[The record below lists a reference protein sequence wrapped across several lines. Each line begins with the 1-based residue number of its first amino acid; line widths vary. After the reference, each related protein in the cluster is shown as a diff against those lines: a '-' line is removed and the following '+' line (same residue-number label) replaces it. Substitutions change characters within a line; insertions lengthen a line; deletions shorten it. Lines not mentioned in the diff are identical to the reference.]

1 MEETIKQRLITFIEY
16 LGISTRSFEGNCN
29 LSFGYIANLK
39 SSPSANKIMKILNAY
54 PDLSQDWLLTGEG
67 EMLRGG
73 VRQTSH
79 GDNSPNING
88 DNNHLGTE
96 FTPEAALKEIEAQ
109 RKLTE
114 RAMALLEKKDA
125 QLEKKDEQISHLLSL
140 LHK

>member
-1 MEETIKQRLITFIEY
+1 MDAIANRLQEY
-16 LGISTRSFEGNCN
+16 LKHKNMTAKEFEYITGLGNGTCARITDKTRKTTFDRIS
-29 LSFGYIANLK
+29 K
-39 SSPSANKIMKILNAY
+39 SKIDLNIN
-54 PDLSQDWLLTGEG
+54 WLLTGEG

-114 RAMALLEKKDA
+114 RAMALLEKKDE

>member
-1 MEETIKQRLITFIEY
+1 MAARIKT
-16 LGISTRSFEGNCN
+16 SF
-29 LSFGYIANLK
+29 
-39 SSPSANKIMKILNAY
+39 
-54 PDLSQDWLLTGEG
+54 PDLNINWLLTGAG
-67 EMLRGG
+67 EMIRGG

-114 RAMALLEKKDA
+114 RAMALLEKKDE